1 MASRGKDARAVRS
14 GAALREAML
23 ELLLQRP
30 FEQITVRD
38 ICGAA
43 EVHYATFFRH
53 YSGKEA
59 LLDDIAAEQI
69 STLVDLTLPIQQE
82 AGHTVAIQELFAYIE
97 GHRTLWSTLLNGG
110 ASAVM
115 RSEWL
120 RRAQS
125 VTLTH
130 NGSHGWLPQD
140 LGTVCS
146 VALIIETV
154 TWWLRQPEG
163 SYSSDE
169 AAAILSRLLAPIIM
183 PD

>member
-23 ELLLQRP
+23 KLLLEKP
-30 FEQITVRD
+30 FDQVTVRD
-38 ICGAA
+38 ICAAA
-43 EVHYATFFRH
+43 EIHYATFFRH

-69 STLVDLTLPIQQE
+69 SALVDLTLPIQQV
-82 AGHTVAIQELFAYIE
+82 AGHAVAIQRLFAYIE
-97 GHRTLWSTLLNGG
+97 AHRPLWSTLLNGG

-120 RRAQS
+120 HRAQI
-125 VTLTH
+125 VTEAH
-130 NGSHGWLPQD
+130 QGSHGWLPRE
-140 LGTVCS
+140 LGTISS

-163 SYSSDE
+163 SYSSE
-169 AAAILSRLLAPIIM
+169 KAAEILSRLLASIFPT
-183 PD
+183 D